1 MIRNH
6 LNLNR
11 SAAAVLFSVLF
22 STYSPVCLADDEAVP
37 DGVVGAEPV
46 APFSEGHVWL
56 GTSLRTPILSATVTP
71 QGIVLALGA
80 DDTIYRRDSS
90 GDWSIA
96 LPANRGSLEDASQF
110 DEEDMLME
118 AEGFFDEMQSLMSG
132 EDASDEEQDASDED
146 EVAEESTEPVGS
158 EPTSVVSDVT
168 DLWVGDER
176 GDGTDLGPRS
186 GAVVWASDHVS
197 GTVIVE
203 RTDGC
208 WRSEDHGRT
217 WVQAGDLSAVHAFG
231 DGHAGH
237 ILAGTAKGLRVSV
250 DGARTWDAINDPI
263 VGIEVF
269 SFARDGERI
278 FAGTSEGLYRSD
290 DGLRWAKLLSRH
302 DADVPVWRVAVDRH
316 WEGGLWVTG
325 PVGILRSDDGGEQLR
340 APSRNSLPGT
350 VSLLALDS
358 PGHVLAAGID
368 GVWESTDGGTRWR
381 PLANG
386 LPSPANHVLLD
397 GPFVAGADGVFEL
410 RRASEQPTPG
420 RVAMPENPSGADVGT
435 LVATAL
441 RRPGMDMS
449 NVLTE
454 GSIARAMLLPTLQVT
469 GSTTRM
475 RYISGDFDA
484 RSNKGSSHRS
494 WSVGVTA
501 CFGACS
507 SASSQSSAPIESIV
521 ESGSLYDAVTVVGDE
536 VYSVNE
542 SGSLA
547 PMAANVSER
556 VTRYRTDV
564 AGMVGELTMV
574 RHRLIDAFGL
584 VQTLSLREQVKHE
597 LDVLESS
604 ARLDVYTNG
613 YFSRVIEG
621 S

>member
-1 MIRNH
+1 MTN
-6 LNLNR
+6 
-11 SAAAVLFSVLF
+11 SVAAVLF
-22 STYSPVCLADDEAVP
+22 
-37 DGVVGAEPV
+37 VVGCSGWSFAAFGQDEVVADAGVARAPI
-46 APFSEGHVWL
+46 APFAEGHVWL
-56 GTSLRTPILSATVTP
+56 GTNLRVPILSATTTA
-71 QGIVLALGA
+71 QGSILVLGA
-80 DDTIYRRDSS
+80 DDAIYRRETS
-90 GDWSIA
+90 GEWRIVLS
-96 LPANRGSLEDASQF
+96 ANRGTFEDAALF
-110 DEEDMLME
+110 DEEEMLME
-118 AEGFFDEMQSLMSG
+118 AEGFFDEMESLMAG
-132 EDASDEEQDASDED
+132 EEDSEGDPDAEDGTDASEETSDDSE
-146 EVAEESTEPVGS
+146 AESTAIIS
-158 EPTSVVSDVT
+158 EVT

-176 GDGTDLGPRS
+176 GDGTDLGPREGS
-186 GAVVWASDHVS
+186 VIWASSEAS
-197 GTVIVE
+197 GPIIVE

-208 WRSEDHGRT
+208 WRSDNDGLT
-217 WVQAGDLSAVHAFG
+217 WVSAGDISGVHAFA

-237 ILAGTAKGLRVSV
+237 ILVGTSQGLRVSV
-250 DGARTWDAINDPI
+250 DGAKTWDAINDPI
-263 VGIEVF
+263 VGVEVF
-269 SFARDGERI
+269 SFARDGDRI
-278 FAGTSEGLYRSD
+278 FAGTAEGLYRSD
-290 DGLRWAKLLSRH
+290 DGLRWAKLLSRY
-302 DADVPVWRVAVDRH
+302 DADVPVWSVATDPH
-316 WEGGLWVTG
+316 WDGGLWVTG

-350 VSLLALDS
+350 VSLLALDA
-358 PGHVLAAGID
+358 PGHVLAAGLD
-368 GVWESTDGGTRWR
+368 GVWESNDGGTRWR

-386 LPSPANHVLLD
+386 LPSPANHVLLE
-397 GPFVAGADGVFEL
+397 GPFVAGVDGLFEL
-410 RRASEQPTPG
+410 RRASGPPPTDSMAAPHI
-420 RVAMPENPSGADVGT
+420 PKGADVGT

-441 RRPGMDMS
+441 KRPGMDMS

-454 GSIARAMLLPTLQVT
+454 SSIAKAMLLPTLQIT
-469 GSTTRM
+469 GNTTKM
-475 RYISGDFDA
+475 RYISGDYDA

-494 WSVGVTA
+494 WSFGVTA

-521 ESGSLYDAVTVVGDE
+521 DSGSLYDAVTVVGDE

-564 AGMVGELTMV
+564 AGVVGELAMV
-574 RHRLIDAFGL
+574 RQRLIDAFGL